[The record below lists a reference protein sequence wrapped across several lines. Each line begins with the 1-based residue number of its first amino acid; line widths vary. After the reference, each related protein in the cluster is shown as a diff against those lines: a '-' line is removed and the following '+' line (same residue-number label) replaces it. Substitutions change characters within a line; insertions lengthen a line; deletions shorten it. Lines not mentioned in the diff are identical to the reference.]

1 MKMKIGEDF
10 DKLILELARETFEE
24 TCNLEKAID
33 IIESSYGGCSS
44 EQALQI
50 FKGELITKTDVEQQ
64 VVTIRENR
72 RVSDYNLLDKISRKE
87 DRLFED
93 LKDYLLAIIH
103 KVGIVVDSF
112 SSIPIHINKL
122 EIVPLLNEI
131 KIREDTGE
139 YLVPESIIE
148 NFKEQLVER
157 LEMDLG
163 IKELSEFI
171 PRTIDLIN
179 KLLALYQ
186 SCKVYKISFDENKY
200 KALLRIKQ
208 ELEKEDYNKLDIDIL
223 NSGSILNC
231 KIENKYDGGWISP
244 TGSFYGLFGTKDRLI
259 HISISELLKKLQ
271 IEDLDANFSDFDMEK
286 SGWVKV
292 FGLNGVYAISDI
304 TKPQKEQLE
313 KLAKATKI
321 LDVGFK
327 PIPVS
332 YHKLVN
338 MSLQDFN
345 IFIKTKANQF

>member
-1 MKMKIGEDF
+1 MKIGESF
-10 DKLILELARETFEE
+10 NKLILEVARETFEE

-33 IIESSYGGCSS
+33 IIESSYHGCSS

-64 VVTIRENR
+64 TVTVSKNR
-72 RVSDYNLLDKISRKE
+72 RVPDYNLLDKISRKE

-103 KVGIVVDSF
+103 KIKVVDITCF
-112 SSIPIHINKL
+112 NSIPVHINKL

-139 YLVPESIIE
+139 YLIPESIIE

-171 PRTIDLIN
+171 PRTIGLTD
-179 KLLALYQ
+179 KLLTLYQ
-186 SCKVYKISFDENKY
+186 SCKVYKIGFDENKY

-208 ELEKEDYNKLDIDIL
+208 ELEKEDYNKLDTDIL

-231 KIENKYDGGWISP
+231 KIENKYIGGWISP
-244 TGSFYGLFGTKDRLI
+244 IGSFYGLFGTKDRLI
-259 HISISELLKKLQ
+259 HISISELLRKLQ
-271 IEDLDANFSDFDMEK
+271 IEDLGANLSDSDMEK

-292 FGLNGVYAISDI
+292 YDLRGVYAISDI
-304 TKPQKEQLE
+304 TQPQKEQLE
-313 KLAKATKI
+313 KLAKAMKI
-321 LDVGFK
+321 LNIGFK
-327 PIPVS
+327 QVPVS

-345 IFIKTKANQF
+345 LFIKTKANY

>member
-1 MKMKIGEDF
+1 MKMKIGESF
-10 DKLILELARETFEE
+10 DKLILEIARETFEE

-33 IIESSYGGCSS
+33 IIESSYHGCSS

-64 VVTIRENR
+64 TVTVSENR
-72 RVSDYNLLDKISRKE
+72 GVPDYNLLDKISRKE

-93 LKDYLLAIIH
+93 LKDCLLAVIH
-103 KVGIVVDSF
+103 KIKVVDITCF
-112 SSIPIHINKL
+112 NSIPIHINKL

-139 YLVPESIIE
+139 YLIPESIIE

-171 PRTIDLIN
+171 PRTIGLID
-179 KLLALYQ
+179 KLLTLYQ
-186 SCKVYKISFDENKY
+186 SCKVYKISFDENKH

-208 ELEKEDYNKLDIDIL
+208 ELEKEDYNKLDVDIL

-231 KIENKYDGGWISP
+231 KIENKYNGGWISP
-244 TGSFYGLFGTKDRLI
+244 IGSFYGLFGTKDRLI
-259 HISISELLKKLQ
+259 HISISELLRKLQ
-271 IEDLDANFSDFDMEK
+271 IEDLGANFSDSDMEK

-292 FGLNGVYAISDI
+292 FDLRGVYAISDI
-304 TKPQKEQLE
+304 TQPQKEQLE
-313 KLAKATKI
+313 KLAKAMKI
-321 LDVGFK
+321 LNIGFRQ
-327 PIPVS
+327 IPVS
-332 YHKLVN
+332 YRKLVN

-345 IFIKTKANQF
+345 LFIKTKANF